1 MDYLDLLTRRET
13 LLALG
18 ACLVVVGFVLRGIA
32 RAGHRAQSLRKQHRL
47 DNPLAGGNEAD
58 GIDRH
63 LEQYLPL
70 YSTAAICIGVVLS
83 IIAFFR

>member
-1 MDYLDLLTRRET
+1 MDYFVLLTRRDT

-18 ACLVVVGFVLRGIA
+18 ACLVVVGFVLRGMA

-47 DNPLAGGNEAD
+47 DNPLAKGNEAD
-58 GIDRH
+58 QVDRH

-70 YSTAAICIGVVLS
+70 YSTVAICVGVVLS
-83 IIAFFR
+83 VIAFFR